1 MILKLNNG
9 VYKNVHTYGWQTE
22 FDENKSTLTVNYMF
36 LYKKVYELDKV
47 WLDKVIING
56 TSKTNRDKLIESL

>member
-1 MILKLNNG
+1 MLVKLNNG
-9 VYKNVHTYGWQTE
+9 IYKNIHTYGWQTE

-47 WLDKVIING
+47 WLDKVIIDG

>member
-1 MILKLNNG
+1 MLVKLNNG
-9 VYKNVHTYGWQTE
+9 VYKNIHTYGWQTE
-22 FDENKSTLTVNYMF
+22 FDENKSILTVNYMF
-36 LYKKVYELDKV
+36 LYKKVYELDKT